1 MKHGRKP
8 TVAQANL
15 IRSIKA
21 SGGNLDP
28 AKWLLVKNTSTEMVI
43 VNRGSGRQRTIKK
56 APPKGQVENVKI
68 SITNKGAKV
77 NGSENRYN

>member
-15 IRSIKA
+15 IRSVEV

-28 AKWLLVKNTSTEMVI
+28 AKWLIVKNTSTELVI
-43 VNRGSGRQRTIKK
+43 VHRESRKQRVIKK
-56 APPKGQVENVKI
+56 AA
-68 SITNKGAKV
+68 NK
-77 NGSENRYN
+77 SD